1 MSLSGTKIKDNQ
13 AVLLGSIDG
22 PAIRY
27 EDSQIRR
34 DAKGR
39 LFYSSSRRLTKEAML
54 FLILRLI
61 FLIILEEN
69 ASIDNMGLFSLQ
81 NFFLLAKWQEIAN
94 TVLDPSLTLA

>member
-22 PAIRY
+22 SAIRY

-39 LFYSSSRRLTKEAML
+39 LFYSSSRRLTKEVCC
-54 FLILRLI
+54 
-61 FLIILEEN
+61 
-69 ASIDNMGLFSLQ
+69 S
-81 NFFLLAKWQEIAN
+81 
-94 TVLDPSLTLA
+94 

>member
-13 AVLLGSIDG
+13 AVLMGSIDG

-39 LFYSSSRRLTKEAML
+39 LFYSSSRRLTKKHVVPNITTYL
-54 FLILRLI
+54 FNYSRRKR
-61 FLIILEEN
+61 
-69 ASIDNMGLFSLQ
+69 SIDNMGLFSLQ

-94 TVLDPSLTLA
+94 TVL